1 MFPLTYV
8 RGAELFDGDPERIIL
23 NRFSNSRIGKSNDDC
38 TCLRDGICKRNVD
51 IFSLIHWLL
60 LNATCTTKKRTE
72 RIAINATRTRENVH
86 IPVILF
92 IYFPLIMSRGSG
104 RRRERWRVGAPSPG
118 ASLTSGFHTFTQF
131 SSCCNSRNFAS
142 EGRHLKLYQPSI
154 PSISMIEYDG

>member
-1 MFPLTYV
+1 MVPGCLTVVLRTIEAGPGNRAPAIEAINVDRMVFFMFPLTYV

-86 IPVILF
+86 IPIILF
-92 IYFPLIMSRGSG
+92 IYFPLIMS
-104 RRRERWRVGAPSPG
+104 
-118 ASLTSGFHTFTQF
+118 L
-131 SSCCNSRNFAS
+131 
-142 EGRHLKLYQPSI
+142 
-154 PSISMIEYDG
+154 

>member
-1 MFPLTYV
+1 MVFFMFPLTYV

-86 IPVILF
+86 IPIILF
-92 IYFPLIMSRGSG
+92 IYFPLIMS
-104 RRRERWRVGAPSPG
+104 
-118 ASLTSGFHTFTQF
+118 L
-131 SSCCNSRNFAS
+131 
-142 EGRHLKLYQPSI
+142 
-154 PSISMIEYDG
+154 